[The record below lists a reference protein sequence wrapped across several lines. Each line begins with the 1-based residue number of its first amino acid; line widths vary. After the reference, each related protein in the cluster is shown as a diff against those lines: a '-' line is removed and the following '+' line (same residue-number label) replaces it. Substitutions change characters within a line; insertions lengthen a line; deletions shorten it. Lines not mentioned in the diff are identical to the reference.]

1 MEIPEVFKRLQ
12 PYIESILQDPALSGS
27 SVLISC
33 KTLTPEEA
41 IGSPGRNDFPL
52 QRAINYGSVY
62 PVIAENIIKETGI
75 VSGICIDLGVIMLY
89 KAVFA

>member
-1 MEIPEVFKRLQ
+1 MVRDILHISLINLEAILLEIPEVFKRLQ

-52 QRAINYGSVY
+52 QRAINYGSCLSCY
-62 PVIAENIIKETGI
+62 
-75 VSGICIDLGVIMLY
+75 C
-89 KAVFA
+89 